1 VKITRLPKLSG
12 TEALILELLRARE
25 MYGLQLVSASN
36 GTLKRGSVYVTL
48 GRMEEKGYV
57 ESWAEENAEH
67 AGLPR
72 RLYRATGLGTRVYDA
87 WSLMAASLAPVHRHA

>member
-1 VKITRLPKLSG
+1 MTTTKLPKLSG
-12 TEALILELLRARE
+12 TESLILELLRPQE
-25 MYGLQLVSASN
+25 MYGLQLVTESK

-57 ESWAEENAEH
+57 ESRAEEKPDH

-72 RLYRATGLGTRVYDA
+72 RLYRATGLGMRVQDA
-87 WSLMAASLAPVHRHA
+87 WSIMVASLASVRRHA